1 MTEADRRKC
10 PPLLGQEFIIK
21 EMDSGRG
28 TVWKDISGPIPLHTS
43 TEGFS
48 LGKSRGELNRDMM
61 MGLIETLGQKLSR
74 GGGLYHCEVAKCTW
88 KKGK

>member
-1 MTEADRRKC
+1 MSSPVGTRVYNKRD
-10 PPLLGQEFIIK
+10 GQWEGNSL
-21 EMDSGRG
+21 ERH
-28 TVWKDISGPIPLHTS
+28 SGPIPLHTS